1 MTWPGKAT
9 KSSKR
14 QLSPSLFLLA
24 GGGGGASRCHLCE
37 QGVFTLEVHS
47 SITALVL
54 VKSYCFQC
62 QPVLVFRKTK
72 ACAVYFNTQAFRHCS
87 TGSLRYPGL
96 QMMRALLSSRSS
108 PNLQTLLIIL
118 PDSLICLD
126 VRAEFGP
133 FYK

>member
-1 MTWPGKAT
+1 MTRPGKAT

-14 QLSPSLFLLA
+14 KLSPSLFLLA
-24 GGGGGASRCHLCE
+24 GEGGASRCHLCE

-54 VKSYCFQC
+54 VKGYCFQC

-87 TGSLRYPGL
+87 TGSLRHPGL
-96 QMMRALLSSRSS
+96 QMVRALLSSRSS

-118 PDSLICLD
+118 PDSLICMD